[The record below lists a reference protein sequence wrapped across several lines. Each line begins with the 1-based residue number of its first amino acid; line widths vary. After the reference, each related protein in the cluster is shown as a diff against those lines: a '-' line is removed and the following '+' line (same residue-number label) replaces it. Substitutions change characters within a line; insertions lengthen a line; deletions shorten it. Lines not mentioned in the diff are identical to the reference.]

1 MKSYCVYLRTL
12 GNPKDEN
19 VSLICLISSLAC
31 IAWTALFTH
40 TAGYNADWTIPLATL
55 VLMTVPRG
63 KLLRSAHPFAVVLL
77 SSGIWWLI
85 SGVYSLFFKGI
96 GVPSGIETI
105 VAKQVPYQD
114 IAVSFWNQSSI
125 MLPILNFILLC
136 IPLPVMALSYL
147 RRHDESEDL
156 MFMLSA
162 FSCITLFGGQI
173 WSIRMLGLVGAIYGL
188 WWCYDLSLLQQKSNA
203 LI

>member
-1 MKSYCVYLRTL
+1 M
-12 GNPKDEN
+12 
-19 VSLICLISSLAC
+19 SLICFISSLAC
-31 IAWTALFTH
+31 IVWTALFTH

-63 KLLRSAHPFAVVLL
+63 RMLRNAHPLAVVLV

-85 SGVYSLFFKGI
+85 SGVYSVFFKGI

-105 VAKQVPYQD
+105 VAKHVPYQD
-114 IAVSFWNQSSI
+114 MDISFWNQSSLS
-125 MLPILNFILLC
+125 LPILNFILLC
-136 IPLPVMALSYL
+136 TPLPAMVLAYL
-147 RRHDESEDL
+147 RRPDESEDL

-173 WSIRMLGLVGAIYGL
+173 WSIRMLGLVGAVYGL
-188 WWCYDLSLLQQKSNA
+188 WWCYDLSLLQQRSNA
-203 LI
+203 VI